1 MIFPDKETVARVRA
15 EYPPGT
21 KVVLEKM
28 SDEQAPPVGT
38 TGFVRAVDDTASLLV
53 DWSNGGRLNVL
64 FNVDEVRKL

>member
-28 SDEQAPPVGT
+28 SDEHAPPVGT
-38 TGFVRAVDDTASLLV
+38 IGFVRAVDDTASLFA

-64 FNVDEVRKL
+64 FNEDEVRKI

>member
-28 SDEQAPPVGT
+28 NDEHAPPVGT
-38 TGFVRAVDDTASLLV
+38 IGFVRAVDDTASLLV
-53 DWSNGGRLNVL
+53 DWSNGGRLNVI
-64 FNVDEVRKL
+64 FGVDAVRRL